1 MSYKL
6 NAANQ
11 TDQPEEIQL
20 VTGLNQF
27 CVTKYGQYIIN
38 FIGCHSYDSNVPP
51 FIHTNDVQPAVVNAV
66 KHKNGVRILSD
77 VSTSYKFSIERS
89 NKIETV
95 NLELDKQKI
104 DGMFVYRHDF
114 DLKLDERIVV
124 SPKNEFMLFKPENKE
139 IFGGSDCVEVSWCYT
154 ILRVTFFCLTKF
166 LW

>member
-1 MSYKL
+1 MTYKL

-11 TDQPEEIQL
+11 TDQAEEIQL

-51 FIHTNDVQPAVVNAV
+51 FMHTNDVQPAVVHAV

-77 VSTSYKFSIERS
+77 VSTSYKFSIERN

-95 NLELDKQKI
+95 NLEVEKEKM
-104 DGMFVYRHDF
+104 DGLFVYRHDF
-114 DLKLDERIVV
+114 DLKLDERVVV
-124 SPKNEFMLFKPENKE
+124 SPKNEFMLFKPENRE
-139 IFGGSDCVEVSWCYT
+139 IFGGSDCLEVSWC
-154 ILRVTFFCLTKF
+154 VN
-166 LW
+166 

>member
-11 TDQPEEIQL
+11 SDQIEEIQL

-38 FIGCHSYDSNVPP
+38 FIGCHSYDANVPP
-51 FIHTNDVQPAVVNAV
+51 FMHTNDVQPAIVNAV

-77 VSTSYKFSIERS
+77 VSANYKFNIERA

-95 NLELDKQKI
+95 NLVVDKQKA
-104 DGMFVYRHDF
+104 DGLFAYRHDF
-114 DLKLDERIVV
+114 DLKLDERIVII
-124 SPKNEFMLFKPENKE
+124 PINELMLFKPENRE
-139 IFGGSDCVEVSWCYT
+139 IYGGSDCLEVSC
-154 ILRVTFFCLTKF
+154 
-166 LW
+166 